1 MTVLLESSME
11 KTSKK
16 QNSSTLSTNQLRP
29 KETEAINSN
38 KRAAG
43 RLHKSAVALIADNS
57 VVVGTS
63 SKVHCMLFS
72 VTLKYCHSLTSPHHL
87 HAVQL
92 MRSEINCQTV
102 THQNRT

>member
-1 MTVLLESSME
+1 ME
-11 KTSKK
+11 KISNKH
-16 QNSSTLSTNQLRP
+16 NSSTLSETNQLRP
-29 KETEAINSN
+29 KEETEAINSN
-38 KRAAG
+38 KWAAG

-57 VVVGTS
+57 AVVGTG
-63 SKVHCMLFS
+63 SKVQCMLFS

-87 HAVQL
+87 HAGQL